1 MYIVRASDMV
11 NLIVGVTKL
20 NAKERRKLKVPASCV
35 QKASA
40 WRRPSLLRTEM
51 SPVAILISLSKITAG
66 PAEQR
71 SVSVILSSND
81 ISDYDYLRKRE
92 G

>member
-1 MYIVRASDMV
+1 MQKNEENSKYLHRAF
-11 NLIVGVTKL
+11 
-20 NAKERRKLKVPASCV
+20 RKHLLEEDLPC
-35 QKASA
+35 
-40 WRRPSLLRTEM
+40 LRTEM

-66 PAEQR
+66 QQR

-81 ISDYDYLRKRE
+81 ISDYDYLWKRE